1 MNNYLNIGGLL
12 IWWSSAC
19 EKAVHQAFHMCSL
32 KFSTVV
38 FCVSIS
44 FPNAAAD
51 KMGCCWVF
59 LYYFS
64 MPYV

>member
-1 MNNYLNIGGLL
+1 MLL
-12 IWWSSAC
+12 GIFILFFDALC
-19 EKAVHQAFHMCSL
+19 VKKFKDFSL